1 MTTWP
6 VPELPRDF
14 PASSSD
20 LRYLSSLPWLRGG
33 VSQRNLWSLSPLPG
47 SAKAPGK
54 HCNNRHRSRSQ
65 IVTGRP
71 RRAES
76 QNSSLGMF
84 TIKIMCLRVLDSG
97 YFSRVTS
104 QQQQGKS
111 SPVVV
116 PENSLQSS
124 KCSES
129 IRRTEP
135 RAPPRVKNSSAECF
149 CFAHGHTTNDERRT
163 PSALRSLLHES
174 SCKLFCFSGHGS
186 RSVHLRSR
194 ELLFPSWF
202 LQAGFADFLIL

>member
-84 TIKIMCLRVLDSG
+84 TIKIMCLRVLDGG
-97 YFSRVTS
+97 YSSRVTS

-163 PSALRSLLHES
+163 TDALRPAISPP
-174 SCKLFCFSGHGS
+174 
-186 RSVHLRSR
+186 R
-194 ELLFPSWF
+194 ELVQTLL
-202 LQAGFADFLIL
+202 LQRPWKSQRPPPKPRTSLPLMVSAGRLR

>member
-1 MTTWP
+1 MKP
-6 VPELPRDF
+6 LSCHDDLACPGASKRLPCFLLRFEVLELVTL
-14 PASSSD
+14 AS
-20 LRYLSSLPWLRGG
+20 RGG
-33 VSQRNLWSLSPLPG
+33 VSAKSLVSF
-47 SAKAPGK
+47 
-54 HCNNRHRSRSQ
+54 
-65 IVTGRP
+65 TTP
-71 RRAES
+71 RKCES

-84 TIKIMCLRVLDSG
+84 TIKIMCLRVLDGG

-163 PSALRSLLHES
+163 TDALRPAISPP
-174 SCKLFCFSGHGS
+174 
-186 RSVHLRSR
+186 R
-194 ELLFPSWF
+194 ELVQTLL
-202 LQAGFADFLIL
+202 LQRPWKSQRPPPKPRTSLPLMVSAGRLR